1 MKTIN
6 QLREQ
11 IAGLKA
17 ERLAI
22 LRQGRS
28 RDEVRSCIDAWLSAA
43 EQQGHDALQ
52 IACDR
57 ALAGQAFNPCHIH
70 GNAAVF
76 EAPGAAP
83 VSLDMGPLLLAF
95 LGKSAL
101 KKALSGIVDVLPEGL
116 SPQEKAKR
124 LKTIE
129 AELYSLEVA
138 EEAAIVDAE
147 SAGESI
153 LRRPDARPEIILA

>member
-1 MKTIN
+1 MEKIN
-6 QLREQ
+6 QLRVQ

-17 ERLAI
+17 ERLTI
-22 LRQGRS
+22 LRQGRN
-28 RDEVRSCIDAWLSAA
+28 REEVRGCIDAWLSAA
-43 EQQGHDALQ
+43 EQQGRDALQ
-52 IACDR
+52 IACER
-57 ALAGQAFNPCHIH
+57 ALAGQAFTPCHVH

-83 VSLDMGPLLLAF
+83 LSLDMGPLLLAI
-95 LGKSAL
+95 LGKSAV
-101 KKALSGIVDVLPEGL
+101 KKALSGMVDALPEGL
-116 SPQEKAKR
+116 SPQDKVKR

-129 AELYSLEVA
+129 DELYSLEVA

-147 SAGESI
+147 LAGESV